1 MVLDNNTIKK
11 ICDFVK
17 QKPRTIQE
25 ISQLIKKNWRTAE
38 RYVEK
43 IEQETGCISCR
54 VFRKGTR
61 GALKVVYWNMIENIH
76 STSFQ
81 TELLNCLV
89 KGRNRGDFSPF
100 DIYQHISG
108 RKKKIQVEEINKNS
122 NLAEATD
129 FVNFLKKAEKQI
141 LIFSGNLSWVNSIQK
156 NKDIL
161 DVVREL
167 TKKGVSMKIVARV
180 SLVGA
185 ENAKKLIAINKEP
198 GRDMIEIKHRY
209 QPLRGMIIDNKIA
222 KLREKKDPAYY
233 KEGELKKPMEVFYD
247 IYDKEWIDWLQ
258 KVFWKMFST
267 SLPVEKRLDEIEK
280 IKEKVSIHFLD

>member
-1 MVLDNNTIKK
+1 MVLENSTIKR

-61 GALKVVYWNMIENIH
+61 GALKVVYWNMVEDIH

-81 TELLNCLV
+81 TELLDNLI
-89 KGRNRGDFSPF
+89 KGRSRADFSPF

-108 RKKKIQVEEINKNS
+108 RKKKIQVEEINKNT

-129 FVNFLKKAEKQI
+129 FINFLKKAEKQI
-141 LIFSGNLSWVNSIQK
+141 LIFSGNLSWVNSIQNGK
-156 NKDIL
+156 KIL
-161 DVVREL
+161 DVVRGL
-167 TKKGVSMKIVARV
+167 TKKGVSIKIVARV
-180 SLVGA
+180 SLVGG
-185 ENAKKLIAINKEP
+185 ENAKKLMVINKEP

-209 QPLRGMIIDNKIA
+209 HPLRGMIIDNKIA
-222 KLREKKDPAYY
+222 KLREKKDPTFY
-233 KEGELKKPMEVFYD
+233 KEGELKKPIEVFYD

-267 SLPVEKRLDEIEK
+267 SLPVEKRLEEVEK